1 MSLCY
6 LLRLELAE
14 PRRLVLAQRGDAGIL
29 GHRERIIERGERA
42 RAGRRL
48 GCLDGLRLGL
58 ENRLS
63 ERTNMVASWLSR
75 WDSKRSPNETP
86 TTRHPDTSDDHN

>member
-14 PRRLVLAQRGDAGIL
+14 PRRLVLAQRGEAELL
-29 GHRERIIERGERA
+29 GHRERILEHGERA
-42 RAGRRL
+42 RAGRHL
-48 GCLDGLRLGL
+48 ECLDGLRLGL

-63 ERTNMVASWLSR
+63 ERQTWWVRGSVAGTRNMFA
-75 WDSKRSPNETP
+75 E
-86 TTRHPDTSDDHN
+86 